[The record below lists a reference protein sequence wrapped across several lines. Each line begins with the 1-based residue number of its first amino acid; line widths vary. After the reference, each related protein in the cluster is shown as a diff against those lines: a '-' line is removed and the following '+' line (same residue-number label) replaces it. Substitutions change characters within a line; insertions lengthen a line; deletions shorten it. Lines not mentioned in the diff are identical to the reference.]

1 MTPAIRG
8 VLAARTAAQR
18 LVDAG
23 AVVLPGERPPCVDE
37 HTWRLLVRHVREG
50 VPYAALGRE
59 AGVSGQAVGSR
70 LARLLARLRTPELL
84 CLPAP
89 LWRALTA
96 ASYTD
101 RAAIAAAPD
110 EALLAVPG
118 VDRAALWH
126 LRHGRYDA
134 PRDRA
139 ARQRFYNARSLAQQ
153 ARPVPLPQERGD
165 LPPLGTLVA
174 DDDGARLQC
183 HVCGRFYAGLALHA
197 RHSHGLTPE
206 QYRERYGLAR
216 GQSLNAPAY
225 QAKQRAA
232 ALARDA
238 GAVGAA
244 VLREVRAPARPPG
257 REHRLA
263 TRVEASAARRGR
275 LLRRQGEGRGDG
287 SGR

>member
-1 MTPAIRG
+1 MRRFVAGAIVTRTP
-8 VLAARTAAQR
+8 AQR
-18 LVDAG
+18 LVDG
-23 AVVLPGERPPCVDE
+23 EAVVLPDACPPCVDE

-50 VPYAALGRE
+50 VPYAALARE
-59 AGVSGQAVGSR
+59 AGVSRPAVR
-70 LARLLARLRTPELL
+70 ARVERLLGRLRTPDLL
-84 CLPAP
+84 CLPPP
-89 LWRALTA
+89 LWRALVA
-96 ASYTD
+96 AGYTTRD
-101 RAAIAAAPD
+101 AIAATPD

-118 VDRAALWH
+118 LDRAALWH

-139 ARQRFYNARSLAQQ
+139 ERQRFYNARSLEQQ
-153 ARPVPLPQERGD
+153 ARPAPLPQERGE

-183 HVCGRFYAGLALHA
+183 HICGRFYAGLSLHV
-197 RHSHGLTPE
+197 RNSHGLTPV

-216 GQSLNAPAY
+216 GQSLYAPAY

-238 GAVGAA
+238 GGVGAA
-244 VLREVRAPARPPG
+244 VLSEVRAPGRPPG
-257 REHRLA
+257 RETRLA

-275 LLRRQGEGRGDG
+275 LLRRQGDGGGR
-287 SGR
+287 